1 MTKLNVT
8 IEMVNGDEYLIKKDC
23 FNPNEYIKQMKE
35 KLKNNE
41 AIEIYEDYE
50 FCGRGNGLVGYRTIK
65 PTIEEPLLINA
76 SNIVT
81 IEFEKEKIKE
91 KIKLTKFERDILKHC
106 LYKNRNYIARDY
118 NDNLYV
124 YEYPPKKDG
133 KTWENLIDS
142 DNLNLCEDMF
152 LCVSC
157 NDEEPTSIAELLKN
171 CDKDLEVAENDSK

>member
-1 MTKLNVT
+1 MTNLNVT
-8 IEMVNGDEYLIKKDC
+8 IEMVNGDEYLIKKEC

-35 KLKNNE
+35 NLKANE
-41 AIEIYEDYE
+41 AIEIYDNYE
-50 FCGRGNGLVGYRTIK
+50 FCGNDLVGYRTINASM
-65 PTIEEPLLINA
+65 EEPLLINA

-81 IEFEKEKIKE
+81 IEFEQEKIKE

-124 YEYPPKKDG
+124 YEYAPKKDE

-152 LCVSC
+152 LFISW
-157 NDEEPTSIAELLKN
+157 NDEKPRSIAELLKN
-171 CDKDLEVAENDSK
+171 CDKDCEVAEYESK

>member
-8 IEMVNGDEYLIKKDC
+8 IEMVNGDEYLIKKEC

-50 FCGRGNGLVGYRTIK
+50 FCGNDLVGYRTIK

-81 IEFEKEKIKE
+81 IEFEQEQIK
-91 KIKLTKFERDILKHC
+91 KRL
-106 LYKNRNYIARDY
+106 
-118 NDNLYV
+118 
-124 YEYPPKKDG
+124 
-133 KTWENLIDS
+133 
-142 DNLNLCEDMF
+142 
-152 LCVSC
+152 
-157 NDEEPTSIAELLKN
+157 
-171 CDKDLEVAENDSK
+171 

>member
-1 MTKLNVT
+1 MTNLNVT
-8 IEMVNGDEYLIKKDC
+8 IEMVNGDEYLIKKEC
-23 FNPNEYIKQMKE
+23 FDPNEYIKQMKE
-35 KLKNNE
+35 KLKENE
-41 AIEIYEDYE
+41 AIEIYSEYE
-50 FCGRGNGLVGYRTIK
+50 FCCNDTVGYRTIK

-81 IEFEKEKIKE
+81 IEFEKEQIKE

-118 NDNLYV
+118 NDNLFV
-124 YEYPPKKDG
+124 YEHAPKKDG

-152 LCVSC
+152 LCVSW
-157 NDEEPTSIAELLKN
+157 NDNEPKSIAELLKN
-171 CDKDLEVAENDSK
+171 CEKDYGVEEHDSK

>member
-1 MTKLNVT
+1 MTNLNVT
-8 IEMVNGDEYLIKKDC
+8 IEMINGDEYLIKKQC

-35 KLKNNE
+35 NLKTNE
-41 AIEIYEDYE
+41 AIEIYGDYE
-50 FCGRGNGLVGYRTIK
+50 FCGNDLVGYRTIK
-65 PTIEEPLLINA
+65 ASMEEPLLINA

-81 IEFEKEKIKE
+81 IEFEQEKIKE

-124 YEYPPKKDG
+124 YEYAPKKDG
-133 KTWENLIDS
+133 KSWENLIDS

-152 LCVSC
+152 LCVSW
-157 NDEEPTSIAELLKN
+157 NDEKPRSIAELLKD
-171 CDKDLEVAENDSK
+171 CEVEKEEEKEHEEI

>member
-1 MTKLNVT
+1 MVNLKIT
-8 IEMVNGDEYLIKKDC
+8 IEMVNGDEYLIKKEC
-23 FNPNEYIKQMKE
+23 MNPNEYIKNMKE
-35 KLKNNE
+35 ILKLNV
-41 AIEIYEDYE
+41 AIEIDENFEY
-50 FCGRGNGLVGYRTIK
+50 CSNGLVGYHTVNATK
-65 PTIEEPLLINA
+65 EEPLLINA
-76 SNIVT
+76 SNVVT

-133 KTWENLIDS
+133 KTWENLINS

-152 LCVSC
+152 LCVSW
-157 NDEEPTSIAELLKN
+157 NDKEPRSIAELLKN
-171 CDKDLEVAENDSK
+171 CDKDCEVSEHESK

>member
-41 AIEIYEDYE
+41 AIEIHEDYE
-50 FCGRGNGLVGYRTIK
+50 FCCNDKVGYRTIK

-81 IEFEKEKIKE
+81 IEFEK
-91 KIKLTKFERDILKHC
+91 
-106 LYKNRNYIARDY
+106 DY
-118 NDNLYV
+118 EV
-124 YEYPPKKDG
+124 
-133 KTWENLIDS
+133 
-142 DNLNLCEDMF
+142 
-152 LCVSC
+152 
-157 NDEEPTSIAELLKN
+157 EEH
-171 CDKDLEVAENDSK
+171 DSK